1 MEKSERSENK
11 RKEWNGKE
19 TERKAIKDRGKKFLR
34 RKV

>member
-1 MEKSERSENK
+1 MERSERSENK

-19 TERKAIKDRGKKFLR
+19 TERKAINDRRKKFLI